1 MVRNKP
7 AILKSSDLY
16 NNRDHRAL
24 LDKIKKLEE
33 HNLGHEMEIKEL
45 LSKIWDL

>member
-1 MVRNKP
+1 M
-7 AILKSSDLY
+7 
-16 NNRDHRAL
+16 

-45 LSKIWDL
+45 LAKIWNLENVPKQDMAMQTWIVVKEFKM